1 MSQEQI
7 DKAIDREYA
16 AGFTTDIESETLAP
30 GLNEDVIRYISAK
43 KDEPEWLLEWR
54 LQAFRDWS
62 KMIEPEWAHVEYP
75 KV

>member
-62 KMIEPEWAHVEYP
+62 
-75 KV
+75 